1 MADDK
6 NITESVEQEQG
17 GKEAAESTGQARE
30 KAPDAKTFTQDEVN
44 SIVQERVNR
53 AMQKAEE
60 KAKADREEAEKLAK
74 MNAQQRAEHENA
86 KLKEELAE
94 LRKANTLSQM
104 AKTARGM
111 LEEKG
116 ITIGEDLVQ
125 TLITEEAESTKKNVD
140 AFAEMYAKAVEEGV
154 NEKLKGKTPGRMTS
168 TGMSKSDI
176 LAIKDPGE
184 RQRAIAEHLEL
195 FNR

>member
-6 NITESVEQEQG
+6 NINGAVDQEQQG
-17 GKEAAESTGQARE
+17 QEATESTGQARE

-116 ITIGEDLVQ
+116 VTVSDDLVQ
-125 TLITEEAESTKKNVD
+125 MLITEEAESTKKNVD
-140 AFAEMYAKAVEEGV
+140 TFADMYAKAVEDGV
-154 NEKLKGKTPGRMTS
+154 NAKLKGRTPGRMAS
-168 TGMSKSDI
+168 TGMSKGDI
-176 LAIKDPGE
+176 LAIKDTGE

-195 FNR
+195 FNQ